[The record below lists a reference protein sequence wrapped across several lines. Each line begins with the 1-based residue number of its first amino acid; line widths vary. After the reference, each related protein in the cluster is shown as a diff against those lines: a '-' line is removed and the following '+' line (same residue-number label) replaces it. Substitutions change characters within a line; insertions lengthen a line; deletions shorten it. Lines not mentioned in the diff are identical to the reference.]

1 MRDLFH
7 FFRPLLFRLDPETA
21 HRLTVK
27 ALALGLLPP
36 APPVHD
42 DRLETTVL
50 GLDFPNPLGM
60 AAGFDKHAEAVA
72 GVLRLGFG
80 FVEVGTITPRPQ
92 PGNPRPRVFR
102 LVEDGAVINRYGF
115 NSRGHAYAAARL
127 AAWRAAHGG
136 KGGLVGV
143 NLGANKD
150 SSDRA
155 EDYAAGLLAFAGL
168 ADYFVI
174 NISSPNTPGL
184 RELQGR
190 AALADLLARLGA
202 ARRDEAPLLL
212 KIAPD
217 LSGQD
222 REDIAEVALDGGID
236 GLIISNTTIE
246 RPADLI
252 SRQAGEAGGLSGRP
266 LFAPSTRLL
275 ADMYRL
281 TGGRLALI
289 GVGGITSGRD
299 AYDKILAGASL
310 VQLYSALV
318 FEGPA
323 LVPRVLRELADLL
336 KADGV
341 ERLSDAVGQNAS

>member
-1 MRDLFH
+1 MADLFH
-7 FFRPLLFRLDPETA
+7 FLRPLLFCLDPETA

-27 ALALGLLPP
+27 ALALGLAPP
-36 APPVHD
+36 APPVRD
-42 DRLETTVL
+42 KRLETSVL
-50 GLDFPNPLGM
+50 GLDFANPLGM
-60 AAGFDKHAEAVA
+60 AAGFDKHGEAMV
-72 GVLRLGFG
+72 GVLGLGFG

-102 LVEDGAVINRYGF
+102 LVEDSAVINRYGF

-127 AAWRAAHGG
+127 AAWRAEHEG
-136 KGGLVGV
+136 KGGIVGV

-150 SSDRA
+150 SADRA
-155 EDYAAGLLAFAGL
+155 EDYAAGLRAFAGL

-202 ARRDEAPLLL
+202 ARSDEAPLLL

-246 RPADLI
+246 RPAGLI

-289 GVGGITSGRD
+289 GVGGIASGRD

-336 KADGV
+336 KADGYAH
-341 ERLSDAVGQNAS
+341 LSDAVGQAAR